1 MTIDFYHGHTRL
13 SAIRRQ
19 ATGRSAGTCWPVM
32 VVICFMMLWGAELQ
46 AEEGNPSPAA
56 ALIQERIQARQS
68 DRHFTCRAEM
78 ICGIALIPEFYAAR
92 DFEPAWST
100 HTGPTSQANAL
111 LAEIDRA
118 GNEGL
123 TPEDYHYGRLQSMA
137 TQLASAGPDA
147 TPALL
152 GLRADFDLLMTD
164 AAFLLGAHILG
175 GRVNP
180 ETIHASWSAFSHE
193 VDLVRLVNDGL
204 QGGRIAPLIQGLHP
218 PYTGYTGLRQAL
230 VAYRRMAAAGGWPQL
245 EAGPSLKM
253 GDEGPLVE
261 ELRER
266 LAASGDLT
274 EPSLA
279 LPSYFDAPLEAAV
292 KAFQHRHGLEADGV
306 VGKKTRIALNVPVDQ
321 RIQQLLINMERWRWI
336 PNDLGPRYLMVNI
349 ADFNLSMVDESKVRG
364 AMRVVVGRAYRKTPV
379 FSGTMTYL
387 EFNPFWNVPRKLAVE
402 DILPRI
408 KEDPAY
414 IQEQGFRVYSGWSED
429 AVELSPNEVDW
440 ASFRKDYFP
449 VRLQQAPGPK
459 NALGRI
465 KFMFPNRHA
474 VYLHDTPA
482 KGLFNSVS
490 RSFSSGCIRV
500 EDPVTLAEFV
510 LEGMDG
516 WDRETIANHLGDG
529 QRQVVRLKRPIPVH
543 LLYWTAWADES
554 GTVFFRE
561 DIYERDAPLMRALK
575 EKPSPQVWSPN
586 DRLPGAH
593 PADVDVDKI
602 GFRIIPDAPL
612 IEADGDFSNFSG
624 ANPRDADVDG
634 MT

>member
-1 MTIDFYHGHTRL
+1 
-13 SAIRRQ
+13 
-19 ATGRSAGTCWPVM
+19 
-32 VVICFMMLWGAELQ
+32 
-46 AEEGNPSPAA
+46 
-56 ALIQERIQARQS
+56 
-68 DRHFTCRAEM
+68 
-78 ICGIALIPEFYAAR
+78 
-92 DFEPAWST
+92 
-100 HTGPTSQANAL
+100 
-111 LAEIDRA
+111 
-118 GNEGL
+118 
-123 TPEDYHYGRLQSMA
+123 
-137 TQLASAGPDA
+137 
-147 TPALL
+147 
-152 GLRADFDLLMTD
+152 
-164 AAFLLGAHILG
+164 
-175 GRVNP
+175 
-180 ETIHASWSAFSHE
+180 
-193 VDLVRLVNDGL
+193 
-204 QGGRIAPLIQGLHP
+204 
-218 PYTGYTGLRQAL
+218 
-230 VAYRRMAAAGGWPQL
+230 MAAAGGWPQL
-245 EAGPSLKM
+245 EAGPSLAM

-261 ELRER
+261 QLRER
-266 LAASGDLT
+266 LAASGDLK
-274 EPSLA
+274 EPSLS

-292 KAFQHRHGLEADGV
+292 KVFQHRHGLEADGV
-306 VGKKTRIALNVPVDQ
+306 VGKKTRQALNVPVDQ

-336 PNDLGPRYLMVNI
+336 PNDLGPRYLVVNI
-349 ADFNLSMVDESKVRG
+349 ADFNLTMVDESKVRG

-387 EFNPFWNVPRKLAVE
+387 DFNPFWNVPRKLAVE

-414 IQEQGFRVYSGWSED
+414 IQEQGFRVFSGWSED

-440 ASFRKDYFP
+440 ASFHKDYFP

-465 KFMFPNRHA
+465 KFMFPNTHA

-593 PADVDVDKI
+593 PADVHVDEI

-612 IEADGDFSNFSG
+612 VEADGDFSNFSG
-624 ANPRDADVDG
+624 TNPRDTDVDG

>member
-1 MTIDFYHGHTRL
+1 MNSDFFHGHTRL
-13 SAIRRQ
+13 TAIRCR
-19 ATGRSAGTCWPVM
+19 AARRSMGTCWPVM
-32 VVICFMMLWGAELQ
+32 LLLCFIVLCGVELQ
-46 AEEGNPSPAA
+46 AEEGALSPAA
-56 ALIQERIQARQS
+56 AIIRDRIHARQS
-68 DRHFTCRAEM
+68 DRQFTCQGEM

-92 DFEPAWST
+92 NFEPAWST
-100 HTGPTSQANAL
+100 STGPISQAHAL
-111 LAEIDRA
+111 LAEIDQA
-118 GNEGL
+118 GNDGL
-123 TPEDYHYGRLQSMA
+123 NPEDYHYGRLQAMA

-147 TPALL
+147 TPAIL

-164 AAFLLGAHILG
+164 AAFLLGAHVLG

-204 QGGRIAPLIQGLHP
+204 QGGRIAHLIQGLHP

-230 VAYRRMAAAGGWPQL
+230 AAYRRMAAAGGWPQL
-245 EAGPSLKM
+245 EAGPSLRV
-253 GDEGPLVE
+253 GDEGPLIE
-261 ELRER
+261 QLRER
-266 LAASGDLT
+266 LAASGDLS
-274 EPSLA
+274 EASVS
-279 LPSYFDAPLEAAV
+279 LPSYFDATLEAAV

-306 VGKKTRIALNVPVDQ
+306 VGKKTRETLNVPVDQ
-321 RIQQLLINMERWRWI
+321 RIQQLLINLERWRWI
-336 PNDLGPRYLMVNI
+336 PNDLGPRYLVVNI
-349 ADFNLSMVDESKVRG
+349 ADFNLTMVDEGRVRG

-387 EFNPFWNVPRKLAVE
+387 DFNPFWNVPRKLAVE

-408 KEDPAY
+408 KKDPAY
-414 IQEQGFRVYSGWSED
+414 IQEEGFRVFSGWSED
-429 AVELSPNEVDW
+429 AVELSPSAVDW
-440 ASFRKDYFP
+440 ASFHKDYFP

-465 KFMFPNRHA
+465 KFMFPNQHA

-510 LEGMDG
+510 LEGMEG

-575 EKPSPQVWSPN
+575 EKPSPQVWAPT
-586 DRLPGAH
+586 DRLPDAH
-593 PADVDVDKI
+593 PADIHVDKV
-602 GFRIIPDAPL
+602 GSRIIPDAPL
-612 IEADGDFSNFSG
+612 VEADGDFSNAG
-624 ANPRDADVDG
+624 RANTRDADIDG